1 MRTYKKTTIG
11 AAILVLLFLAS
22 YFYPLYGPEDFNKQT
37 IIMDEKSKVI
47 GRAPFPPSLEHII
60 GTDRNGADMH
70 LLLLYGAKYTLITAL
85 VVAFLRVLFGG
96 LMGVFLSLYAPLLK
110 KYFKDFFIIFRYIPT
125 VLLGIVVMLPVHGM
139 FEKPVSSVIAYQILM
154 LVFLGFPSVTIFA
167 SELTDELTKTS
178 FIRSSYLMGANKFHI
193 IKRHLMPY
201 FKSYGILFTIQQLLS
216 TLQLTMHLGIFGYFL
231 GGQTV
236 GGIFGYDDPP
246 KPASLSN
253 EWAGLIGQNL
263 YDFIQAPW
271 IIFGP
276 IFGFLFVILIVNIMK
291 KELEENFNGA
301 FFITKKKK
309 KAESTTS
316 FSSQPA
322 KDQFVFVESGELLK
336 GTAANAEK
344 VSPRKKFIGR
354 KALAG
359 ALAVIL
365 LTVMVVYNPGKRT
378 SNTESAA
385 ENNEKNPSQPVSN
398 NMPNA
403 QTASGPVG
411 NRPHAV
417 GEEIDISGSTLTVT
431 KVEKS
436 EGNASEKPKEGSEFI
451 IVTVQIKNT
460 GKETMRYDPAFFDVL
475 DSKGKSY
482 PQPFIMVDIDT
493 TLPSG
498 DLAAGESIT
507 GTLAFEMPKDV
518 KLKLRYYPYQA
529 ADEYVVNL

>member
-1 MRTYKKTTIG
+1 MRTYRKTTIG
-11 AAILVLLFLAS
+11 AAILILLFLAS

-154 LVFLGFPSVTIFA
+154 LVFLGFPSATIFA

-201 FKSYGILFTIQQLLS
+201 FKSYGVLFTIQQLLS

-263 YDFIQAPW
+263 NDFIQAPW

-276 IFGFLFVILIVNIMK
+276 IFGFLFVILIVNMMK
-291 KELEENFNGA
+291 KELEENLNGA
-301 FFITKKKK
+301 LFIKKKK
-309 KAESTTS
+309 EKSESTIS
-316 FSSQPA
+316 ISSQPLME
-322 KDQFVFVESGELLK
+322 QFVFVESDELLK
-336 GTAANAEK
+336 GAAHAEK
-344 VSPRKKFIGR
+344 VRPQKKFIGK
-354 KALAG
+354 KALVV
-359 ALAVIL
+359 ALAVML
-365 LTVMVVYNPGKRT
+365 LVVMVVYNPGRRT

-385 ENNEKNPSQPVSN
+385 ENNEKKPSQLVYN
-398 NMPNA
+398 NVPNA
-403 QTASGPVG
+403 QTASDPMEQ
-411 NRPHAV
+411 RPHAV
-417 GEEIDISGSTLTVT
+417 GEEIEISGSTLTVR

-436 EGNASEKPKEGSEFI
+436 EGNATEKPRAGSEFI
-451 IVTVQIKNT
+451 IVTVQLKNT
-460 GKETMRYDPAFFDVL
+460 GKEPMRYDPALFDVL
-475 DSKGKSY
+475 DNKGNSY
-482 PQPFIMVDIDT
+482 PQPFIMIDIDT

-518 KLKLRYYPYQA
+518 KLKLRYYPFHA
-529 ADEYVVNL
+529 VDEYVVNL

>member
-1 MRTYKKTTIG
+1 MRTYRKTTIG

-37 IIMDEKSKVI
+37 IIMDEKSNVI

-60 GTDRNGADMH
+60 GTDRNGANML

-85 VVAFLRVLFGG
+85 VVAFLRVLLGG

-193 IKRHLMPY
+193 IKKHLMPY

-216 TLQLTMHLGIFGYFL
+216 TLQLTMHLGLFGYFL

-236 GGIFGYDDPP
+236 GGIIGYDDPP

-276 IFGFLFVILIVNIMK
+276 IFGFLFVILIVNMMK
-291 KELEENFNGA
+291 KELEENLNGA
-301 FFITKKKK
+301 LFIKRKKK
-309 KAESTTS
+309 KAESTSS

-322 KDQFVFVESGELLK
+322 KEQFVFVESDELLK
-336 GTAANAEK
+336 GAAHAEK
-344 VSPRKKFIGR
+344 VRPRKKFIGR
-354 KALAG
+354 KALLV

-365 LTVMVVYNPGKRT
+365 LVVMVVYNPGKKT

-385 ENNEKNPSQPVSN
+385 ENNEKNPSQPVSIN
-398 NMPNA
+398 VPNA
-403 QTASGPVG
+403 QTASDPLEQ
-411 NRPHAV
+411 RPHAV
-417 GEEIDISGSTLTVT
+417 GEEIEISGSTLTVT

-436 EGNASEKPKEGSEFI
+436 EGNAREKPREGSEFI
-451 IVTVQIKNT
+451 IVTVQLKNT
-460 GKETMRYDPAFFDVL
+460 GKEPMRYDPAFFDVL
-475 DSKGKSY
+475 DNKGKSY
-482 PQPFIMVDIDT
+482 PQPFIMIDIDT

-518 KLKLRYYPYQA
+518 KLKLRYYPFHA
-529 ADEYVVNL
+529 VDEYVVNL